1 MENSIE
7 TIAQYLDSLTDPKQR
22 QTMKA
27 VLQWTRET
35 YPALEPRIAWSSPHF
50 TKDGTFI
57 ISYSASKD
65 NLMVSPEY
73 KALKHFGERFDKAG
87 LKWSKMIVRFPWK
100 KEIDYGLLQDIID
113 YNIKDKQGMTTYW
126 RPKETWQ

>member
-1 MENSIE
+1 MEIITDYVNAIQDKKARGIFSSV
-7 TIAQYLDSLTDPKQR
+7 LDWV
-22 QTMKA
+22 A
-27 VLQWTRET
+27 EH
-35 YPALEPRIAWSSPHF
+35 YPQLDASVFWGAAAF
-50 TKDGTFI
+50 THHGTFI

-73 KALKHFGERFDKAG
+73 KALKRFGERFDKAG